1 MRYRDFADKTFA
13 NRTFANTPPGISPIG
28 ESTIGE
34 SLIGEIPI
42 SHIYTSQRRC
52 SNVISVSVYTDA
64 EIVDAP
70 GTLCQCRRWS
80 VNWNCTFLNLVF
92 LDRIHRLDWMISMY
106 WKKWYDYQTQKW
118 FRARYETYKGFRV
131 RCEIQSS
138 SFFQCDFL
146 VKSYSLLVSCLW
158 FIKITQQQVSFLRLA
173 ITKTFQRVRFLC
185 NWISNFISF
194 KALYFQYFL

>member
-1 MRYRDFADKTFA
+1 MTGQTGYQTVWVPSRNTDGIRTPKFTDKPDISMRYRDFADKTFA

-70 GTLCQCRRWS
+70 GTLCQCRR
-80 VNWNCTFLNLVF
+80 
-92 LDRIHRLDWMISMY
+92 
-106 WKKWYDYQTQKW
+106 
-118 FRARYETYKGFRV
+118 
-131 RCEIQSS
+131 
-138 SFFQCDFL
+138 
-146 VKSYSLLVSCLW
+146 
-158 FIKITQQQVSFLRLA
+158 
-173 ITKTFQRVRFLC
+173 
-185 NWISNFISF
+185 
-194 KALYFQYFL
+194 